1 MEDTEKKDW
10 ECETQ
15 AQRDLTPLVQPS
27 SALMGEEERE
37 GGSQPNSPRW
47 ATLLDFTFNS
57 YVYFQ
62 HRKSNG
68 LPLEQVCFCFCHFQP
83 VSDQT
88 KNLNETETETFFRYQ
103 KFSIPNPILFSIP
116 KFSETDTDTFFDN
129 KNFQNRYRYFF
140 LNLFFPKPI
149 PILITI
155 PFFSIPIIIIILII
169 IINF

>member
-88 KNLNETETETFFRYQ
+88 KNLNETETETFFWYQ
-103 KFSIPNPILFSIP
+103 NFSIPNPILFSIP
-116 KFSETDTDTFFDN
+116 KFFDTNIKFFETDTFFDT
-129 KNFQNRYRYFF
+129 KFFRNRYRYFF
-140 LNLFFPKPI
+140 RYQNFPKPI
-149 PILITI
+149 PI
-155 PFFSIPIIIIILII
+155 PSKKS
-169 IINF
+169 